1 MTSKEQVYE
10 NLRSNG
16 LEPELVQA
24 LVDLAI
30 SEDLMGGTD
39 VTSLATIPE
48 IQISELDLVTRSPGV
63 IAGINIAALVFLS
76 VASKKIDIELCVED
90 GKKVEANTCLL
101 TAKGSTIELLT
112 AERTALNFLGHLSG
126 IATTTNKWVN
136 EISGTNAKVRDTRKT
151 TPGLRLLEKYAVKAG
166 GGTNHRMSLNDQAL
180 IKDNHIVASGSIK
193 SAVEK
198 VKDKFPEL
206 EFEIEV
212 DNLDQLNEA
221 LAVDAKLI
229 LLDNFSIE
237 DLKKAVRDIN
247 PAITNFDASCFD
259 GKYITGDITE
269 SYLDALEASR
279 NTPKA
284 LADRQ
289 QGEATDFTGSQLHLH
304 LASQE

>member
-76 VASKKIDIELCVED
+76 VASRKIDIELCVED

-206 EFEIEV
+206 DFEIEV

-221 LAVDAKLI
+221 LAVEAKLI

-237 DLKKAVRDIN
+237 DLKKAVVAVN
-247 PAITNFDASCFD
+247 KKA
-259 GKYITGDITE
+259 K
-269 SYLDALEASR
+269 LEASGGITLENAR
-279 NTPKA
+279 KIAETGVDFLAVGA
-284 LADRQ
+284 LTHSAPVLDIGGDLR
-289 QGEATDFTGSQLHLH
+289 TVR
-304 LASQE
+304 

>member
-76 VASKKIDIELCVED
+76 VASKKIEIEICVED

-206 EFEIEV
+206 DFEIEV

-237 DLKKAVRDIN
+237 DLKKAVVTVN
-247 PAITNFDASCFD
+247 KKA
-259 GKYITGDITE
+259 K
-269 SYLDALEASR
+269 LEASGGITLENAR
-279 NTPKA
+279 KIAETGVDFLAVGA
-284 LADRQ
+284 LTHSAPVLDIGGDLR
-289 QGEATDFTGSQLHLH
+289 TVR
-304 LASQE
+304 

>member
-76 VASKKIDIELCVED
+76 VASKKIEIELCVED

-151 TPGLRLLEKYAVKAG
+151 TPGLRLLEKYAVKTG

-193 SAVEK
+193 SAIEK

-212 DNLDQLNEA
+212 DNLDQLIEA
-221 LAVDAKLI
+221 LAAEAKLI

-237 DLKKAVRDIN
+237 DLKKAVVTVN
-247 PAITNFDASCFD
+247 KKA
-259 GKYITGDITE
+259 K
-269 SYLDALEASR
+269 LEASGGITLENAR
-279 NTPKA
+279 KIAETGVDFLAVGA
-284 LADRQ
+284 LTHSAPVLDIGGDLR
-289 QGEATDFTGSQLHLH
+289 TVR
-304 LASQE
+304 

>member
-10 NLRSNG
+10 NLRRDG

-48 IQISELDLVTRSPGV
+48 TQISELDLVTRSPGV

-76 VASKKIDIELCVED
+76 VADKKIEIELCVED
-90 GKKVEANTCLL
+90 GRKVQANSCLL
-101 TAKGSTIELLT
+101 TAKGSTNELLT

-126 IATTTNKWVN
+126 IATTTNKWVS

-237 DLKKAVRDIN
+237 DLKKAVVVVN
-247 PAITNFDASCFD
+247 KKA
-259 GKYITGDITE
+259 K
-269 SYLDALEASR
+269 LEASGGITLENAR
-279 NTPKA
+279 KIAETGVDFLAVGA
-284 LADRQ
+284 LTHSAPVLDIGGDLR
-289 QGEATDFTGSQLHLH
+289 TVR
-304 LASQE
+304 

>member
-221 LAVDAKLI
+221 LAVNAKLI
-229 LLDNFSIE
+229 LLDNFNIE
-237 DLKKAVRDIN
+237 DLKKAVVTVN
-247 PAITNFDASCFD
+247 KKA
-259 GKYITGDITE
+259 K
-269 SYLDALEASR
+269 LEASGGITLENAR
-279 NTPKA
+279 KIAETGVDFIAVGA
-284 LADRQ
+284 LTHSAPVLDIGGDLR
-289 QGEATDFTGSQLHLH
+289 TVR
-304 LASQE
+304 

>member
-1 MTSKEQVYE
+1 
-10 NLRSNG
+10 LRSNG

-76 VASKKIDIELCVED
+76 VANKKIEIEICVED

-237 DLKKAVRDIN
+237 DLKKAVVTVN
-247 PAITNFDASCFD
+247 KKA
-259 GKYITGDITE
+259 K
-269 SYLDALEASR
+269 LEASGGITLENAR
-279 NTPKA
+279 KIAETGVDFLAVGA
-284 LADRQ
+284 LTHSAPVLDIGGDLR
-289 QGEATDFTGSQLHLH
+289 TVR
-304 LASQE
+304 

>member
-76 VASKKIDIELCVED
+76 VASRKIDIELCVED

-206 EFEIEV
+206 DFEIEV

-221 LAVDAKLI
+221 VAVEAKLI

-237 DLKKAVRDIN
+237 DLKKAVVAVN
-247 PAITNFDASCFD
+247 KKA
-259 GKYITGDITE
+259 K
-269 SYLDALEASR
+269 LEASGGITLENAR
-279 NTPKA
+279 KIAETGVDFLAVGA
-284 LADRQ
+284 LTHSAPVLDIGGDLR
-289 QGEATDFTGSQLHLH
+289 TVR
-304 LASQE
+304 

>member
-10 NLRSNG
+10 NLRSNE

-76 VASKKIDIELCVED
+76 VASKKIEIEICVED

-206 EFEIEV
+206 DFEIEV

-237 DLKKAVRDIN
+237 DLKKAVVTVN
-247 PAITNFDASCFD
+247 KKA
-259 GKYITGDITE
+259 K
-269 SYLDALEASR
+269 LEASGGITLENAR
-279 NTPKA
+279 KIAETGVDFLAVGA
-284 LADRQ
+284 LTHSAPVLDIGGDLR
-289 QGEATDFTGSQLHLH
+289 TVR
-304 LASQE
+304 

>member
-76 VASKKIDIELCVED
+76 VASRKIDIELCVED

-206 EFEIEV
+206 DFEIEV

-237 DLKKAVRDIN
+237 DLKKAVVAVN
-247 PAITNFDASCFD
+247 KKA
-259 GKYITGDITE
+259 K
-269 SYLDALEASR
+269 LEASGGITLENAR
-279 NTPKA
+279 KIAETGVDFLAVGA
-284 LADRQ
+284 LTHSAPVLDIGGDLR
-289 QGEATDFTGSQLHLH
+289 TVR
-304 LASQE
+304 

>member
-76 VASKKIDIELCVED
+76 VASRKIDIELCVED

-126 IATTTNKWVN
+126 IATTTNKWVS

-206 EFEIEV
+206 DFEIEV

-221 LAVDAKLI
+221 LAVNAKLI
-229 LLDNFSIE
+229 LLDNFNIE
-237 DLKKAVRDIN
+237 DLKKAVVTVSKK
-247 PAITNFDASCFD
+247 A
-259 GKYITGDITE
+259 K
-269 SYLDALEASR
+269 LEASGGIILENAR
-279 NTPKA
+279 KIAETGVDFIAVGA
-284 LADRQ
+284 LTHSAPVLDIGGDLR
-289 QGEATDFTGSQLHLH
+289 TVR
-304 LASQE
+304 

>member
-76 VASKKIDIELCVED
+76 VAGKKMDIELCVED

-136 EISGTNAKVRDTRKT
+136 EISGTNARVRDTRKT

-180 IKDNHIVASGSIK
+180 IKDNHVVASGSIK

-212 DNLDQLNEA
+212 DNLEQLNEA

-237 DLKKAVRDIN
+237 DLKKAVVAVN
-247 PAITNFDASCFD
+247 KKA
-259 GKYITGDITE
+259 K
-269 SYLDALEASR
+269 LEASGGITLENAR
-279 NTPKA
+279 KIAETGVDFLAVGA
-284 LADRQ
+284 LTHSAPVLDIGGDLR
-289 QGEATDFTGSQLHLH
+289 TVR
-304 LASQE
+304 

>member
-76 VASKKIDIELCVED
+76 VANKQIEIELCVED
-90 GKKVEANTCLL
+90 GKKVDANTCLL

-151 TPGLRLLEKYAVKAG
+151 TPGLRLLEKYAVKVG

-206 EFEIEV
+206 DFEIEV

-221 LAVDAKLI
+221 LAVEAKLI

-237 DLKKAVRDIN
+237 DLKKAVVTVN
-247 PAITNFDASCFD
+247 KKA
-259 GKYITGDITE
+259 K
-269 SYLDALEASR
+269 LEASGGITLENAR
-279 NTPKA
+279 KIAETGVDFLAVGA
-284 LADRQ
+284 LTHSAPVLDIGGDLR
-289 QGEATDFTGSQLHLH
+289 TVR
-304 LASQE
+304 

>member
-76 VASKKIDIELCVED
+76 VANKKIEIELCVED
-90 GKKVEANTCLL
+90 GKKVDAKTCLL
-101 TAKGSTIELLT
+101 TAKGSTIDLLT

-136 EISGTNAKVRDTRKT
+136 ELSGTNAKVRDTRKT

-206 EFEIEV
+206 EFEVEV

-221 LAVDAKLI
+221 LAVNTKLI
-229 LLDNFSIE
+229 LLDNFSID
-237 DLKKAVRDIN
+237 DLKKAVL
-247 PAITNFDASCFD
+247 AVSKKA
-259 GKYITGDITE
+259 K
-269 SYLDALEASR
+269 LEASGGITLENAR
-279 NTPKA
+279 KIAETGVDFIAVGA
-284 LADRQ
+284 LTHSAPVLDIGGDLR
-289 QGEATDFTGSQLHLH
+289 TVR
-304 LASQE
+304 

>member
-1 MTSKEQVYE
+1 MTTKEQVYE

-30 SEDLMGGTD
+30 SEDLRGGTD

-76 VASKKIDIELCVED
+76 VANRKIEIEICVED
-90 GKKVEANTCLL
+90 GKKVEAKTCLL
-101 TAKGSTIELLT
+101 TAKGSTIDLLT

-126 IATTTNKWVN
+126 IATTTNKWVS

-180 IKDNHIVASGSIK
+180 IKDNHIVAAGSIK
-193 SAVEK
+193 NAVEK

-206 EFEIEV
+206 EFEVEV

-221 LAVDAKLI
+221 LAVNAKLI
-229 LLDNFSIE
+229 LLDNFSID
-237 DLKKAVRDIN
+237 DLKKAVLAVN
-247 PAITNFDASCFD
+247 KKA
-259 GKYITGDITE
+259 K
-269 SYLDALEASR
+269 LEASGGITLENAR
-279 NTPKA
+279 KIAETGVDFIAVGA
-284 LADRQ
+284 LTHSAPVLDIGGDLR
-289 QGEATDFTGSQLHLH
+289 TVR
-304 LASQE
+304 

>member
-1 MTSKEQVYE
+1 MTTKEQVYE

-48 IQISELDLVTRSPGV
+48 TQISELDLVTRSPGV

-76 VASKKIDIELCVED
+76 VANKQIEIELCVED
-90 GKKVEANTCLL
+90 GKKVETKTCLL
-101 TAKGSTIELLT
+101 TAKGSTIDLLT

-136 EISGTNAKVRDTRKT
+136 EITGTNAKVRDTRKT

-206 EFEIEV
+206 EFEVEV

-221 LAVDAKLI
+221 LAVNTKLI
-229 LLDNFSIE
+229 LLDNFSID
-237 DLKKAVRDIN
+237 DLKKAVLAVN
-247 PAITNFDASCFD
+247 KKA
-259 GKYITGDITE
+259 K
-269 SYLDALEASR
+269 LEASGGITLENAR
-279 NTPKA
+279 KIAETGVDFLAVGA
-284 LADRQ
+284 LTHSAPVLDIGGDLR
-289 QGEATDFTGSQLHLH
+289 TVR
-304 LASQE
+304 

>member
-1 MTSKEQVYE
+1 MTTKEQVYE

-76 VASKKIDIELCVED
+76 VANKKIEIELCVED
-90 GKKVEANTCLL
+90 GKKVDAKTCLL
-101 TAKGSTIELLT
+101 TAKGSTIDLLT

-206 EFEIEV
+206 EFEVEV

-221 LAVDAKLI
+221 LAVNTKLI
-229 LLDNFSIE
+229 LLDNFSID
-237 DLKKAVRDIN
+237 DLKKAVL
-247 PAITNFDASCFD
+247 AVSKKA
-259 GKYITGDITE
+259 K
-269 SYLDALEASR
+269 LEASGGITLENAR
-279 NTPKA
+279 KIAETGVEFLAVGA
-284 LADRQ
+284 LTHSAPVLDIGGDLR
-289 QGEATDFTGSQLHLH
+289 TVR
-304 LASQE
+304 

>member
-1 MTSKEQVYE
+1 MTTKDQVYE

-76 VASKKIDIELCVED
+76 VANKKIEIELCVED
-90 GKKVEANTCLL
+90 GKKVDAKTCLL
-101 TAKGSTIELLT
+101 TAKGSTIDLLT

-206 EFEIEV
+206 EFEVEV

-221 LAVDAKLI
+221 LAVDTKLI
-229 LLDNFSIE
+229 LLDNFSID
-237 DLKKAVRDIN
+237 DLKKAVVAVN
-247 PAITNFDASCFD
+247 KKA
-259 GKYITGDITE
+259 K
-269 SYLDALEASR
+269 LEASGGITLENAR
-279 NTPKA
+279 KIAETGVDFIAVGA
-284 LADRQ
+284 LTHSAPVLDIGGDLR
-289 QGEATDFTGSQLHLH
+289 TVR
-304 LASQE
+304 

>member
-76 VASKKIDIELCVED
+76 VASRKIDIELCVED

-126 IATTTNKWVN
+126 IATTTNKWVS

-206 EFEIEV
+206 DFEIEV
-212 DNLDQLNEA
+212 DNLNQLNEA
-221 LAVDAKLI
+221 LAVNAKLI
-229 LLDNFSIE
+229 LLDNFNIE
-237 DLKKAVRDIN
+237 DLKKAVVTVN
-247 PAITNFDASCFD
+247 KKA
-259 GKYITGDITE
+259 K
-269 SYLDALEASR
+269 LEASGGITLENAR
-279 NTPKA
+279 KIAETGVDFLAVGA
-284 LADRQ
+284 LTHSAPVLDIGGDLR
-289 QGEATDFTGSQLHLH
+289 TVR
-304 LASQE
+304 

>member
-76 VASKKIDIELCVED
+76 VASKKFEIELCVED

-151 TPGLRLLEKYAVKAG
+151 TPGLRLLEKYAVKTG

-237 DLKKAVRDIN
+237 DLKKAVEAVN
-247 PAITNFDASCFD
+247 KKA
-259 GKYITGDITE
+259 K
-269 SYLDALEASR
+269 LEASGGITLENAR
-279 NTPKA
+279 KIAETGVDFLAVGA
-284 LADRQ
+284 LTHSAPVLDIGGDLR
-289 QGEATDFTGSQLHLH
+289 TVR
-304 LASQE
+304 

>member
-76 VASKKIDIELCVED
+76 VASKKIDIEICVED
-90 GKKVEANTCLL
+90 GKKVEANICLL

-237 DLKKAVRDIN
+237 DLKKAVVTVN
-247 PAITNFDASCFD
+247 KKA
-259 GKYITGDITE
+259 K
-269 SYLDALEASR
+269 LEASGGITLENAR
-279 NTPKA
+279 KIAETGVDFLAVGA
-284 LADRQ
+284 LTHSAPVLDIGGDLR
-289 QGEATDFTGSQLHLH
+289 TVR
-304 LASQE
+304 

>member
-76 VASKKIDIELCVED
+76 VASRKIDIELCVED

-126 IATTTNKWVN
+126 IATTTNKWVS
-136 EISGTNAKVRDTRKT
+136 EISGTNAKVRGTRKT

-237 DLKKAVRDIN
+237 DLKKAVVTVSKK
-247 PAITNFDASCFD
+247 A
-259 GKYITGDITE
+259 K
-269 SYLDALEASR
+269 LEASGGIILENAR
-279 NTPKA
+279 KIAETGVDFLAVGA
-284 LADRQ
+284 LTHSAPVLDIGGDLR
-289 QGEATDFTGSQLHLH
+289 TVR
-304 LASQE
+304 

>member
-1 MTSKEQVYE
+1 
-10 NLRSNG
+10 LRSNG

-48 IQISELDLVTRSPGV
+48 IQISELDIVTRSPGV

-76 VASKKIDIELCVED
+76 VANRKIEIEICVED
-90 GKKVEANTCLL
+90 GKKVEAKTCLL
-101 TAKGSTIELLT
+101 TAKGSTIDLLT

-126 IATTTNKWVN
+126 IATTTNKWVS

-180 IKDNHIVASGSIK
+180 IKDNHIVAAGSIK
-193 SAVEK
+193 NAVEK

-206 EFEIEV
+206 EFEVEV

-221 LAVDAKLI
+221 LAVNAKLI
-229 LLDNFSIE
+229 LLDNFSID
-237 DLKKAVRDIN
+237 DLKKAVLAVN
-247 PAITNFDASCFD
+247 KKA
-259 GKYITGDITE
+259 K
-269 SYLDALEASR
+269 LEASGGITLENAR
-279 NTPKA
+279 KIAETGVDFIAVGA
-284 LADRQ
+284 LTHSAPVLDIGGDLR
-289 QGEATDFTGSQLHLH
+289 TVR
-304 LASQE
+304 

>member
-1 MTSKEQVYE
+1 MMTSKEQVYE
-10 NLRSNG
+10 NLRRNG

-30 SEDLMGGTD
+30 SEDLMGGAD

-48 IQISELDLVTRSPGV
+48 TQISELDLVTRSPGV
-63 IAGINIAALVFLS
+63 VAGINIAALVFLS
-76 VASKKIDIELCVED
+76 VTNKKIEIELCVED
-90 GKKVEANTCLL
+90 GEKVDTKTCLL
-101 TAKGSTIELLT
+101 TARGSTIDLLT
-112 AERTALNFLGHLSG
+112 SERTALNFLGHLSG
-126 IATTTNKWVN
+126 IATTTNKWVK

-206 EFEIEV
+206 EFEVEV
-212 DNLDQLNEA
+212 DDLDELNQA

-229 LLDNFSIE
+229 LLDNFKID
-237 DLKKAVRDIN
+237 DLKKAVVVVDKK
-247 PAITNFDASCFD
+247 A
-259 GKYITGDITE
+259 K
-269 SYLDALEASR
+269 LEASGGITLENAR
-279 NTPKA
+279 KIAETGVDFIAVGA
-284 LADRQ
+284 LTHSAPVLDIGGDLR
-289 QGEATDFTGSQLHLH
+289 TVR
-304 LASQE
+304 

>member
-76 VASKKIDIELCVED
+76 VASKKMDIELCVED

-237 DLKKAVRDIN
+237 DLKKAVVAVN
-247 PAITNFDASCFD
+247 KKA
-259 GKYITGDITE
+259 K
-269 SYLDALEASR
+269 LEASGGITLENAR
-279 NTPKA
+279 KIAETGVDFLAVGA
-284 LADRQ
+284 LTHSAPVLDIGGDLR
-289 QGEATDFTGSQLHLH
+289 TVR
-304 LASQE
+304 